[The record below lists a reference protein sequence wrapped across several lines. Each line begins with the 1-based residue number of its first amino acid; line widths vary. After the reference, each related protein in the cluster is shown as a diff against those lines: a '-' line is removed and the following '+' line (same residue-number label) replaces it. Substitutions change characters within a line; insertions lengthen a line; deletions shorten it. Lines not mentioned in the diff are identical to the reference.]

1 MKKSNF
7 NNSNYKKISSN
18 SPYSYTNRNHKFN
31 NFNHRENNKNI
42 KKLSGPNIN
51 DNIKNNNK
59 NAQKKKLIIHQNDT
73 NTPGKKIKT
82 LLKEKEKEKN
92 IIKIPEKEEKKN
104 IEEEKNNN
112 SNKKL
117 QNNLIL
123 TKEEINKIIND
134 TNIFPKSKTVKKELN
149 KDLDNIKIEK
159 NVALIILKEK
169 QKCLNDIINKIKTQK
184 NYLKES
190 SLNNLPDKNIIY
202 KNIHEEKIKDL
213 NNDQLKLIDKID
225 LVQDQINSN
234 NKIVLAKV
242 KNKEEVAKQIDKNKA
257 DKKYNLK
264 FKKMKVENQKIC
276 EKFKNLE
283 MNLEQKLKDIALLE
297 KAENEKLSLEL
308 KEKIEKNKT
317 LEKRQ
322 SDEVNSEVLKN
333 KRYINSYNERENKD
347 YLYYKLEKTFEERE
361 KKYINNSK
369 KNKKLILKNI
379 LRQKDK
385 KEYTKKKKVE
395 MTENINKLHK
405 IWKERNSL
413 LPKYR
418 SPLLQKALISDE
430 NMKKIENDKI
440 EKQKLL
446 YLNKENYAKKLIQL
460 PPINKL
466 LKRGNSLKIELIHL
480 NKLNNNTR
488 TNRITEKFN
497 KIKLKEQHFVKSNSV
512 TSLRNNNE
520 NQTTNENL
528 INISLKKRSKI
539 NLRSP
544 NDFNYLEDIK
554 RGKLLNSNSENNLL
568 KNNNNINNQDINYEK
583 EMGEI
588 ELLEDKYKMNK
599 KLLKIK
605 GGYLND
611 LELGDKMNEILI
623 KGIEN
628 KLDICENMN
637 K

>member
-42 KKLSGPNIN
+42 KKLSRPNIN

-73 NTPGKKIKT
+73 NTPGKKIKP
-82 LLKEKEKEKN
+82 LLKEKENN
-92 IIKIPEKEEKKN
+92 IKKIPEKEEKKN

-112 SNKKL
+112 QNKKL

>member
-42 KKLSGPNIN
+42 KKLSRPNIN

-59 NAQKKKLIIHQNDT
+59 NAQKKKIIIHQNDT

-149 KDLDNIKIEK
+149 KDLDNKIEK

>member
-42 KKLSGPNIN
+42 KKLSRPNIN

-369 KNKKLILKNI
+369 KK
-379 LRQKDK
+379 
-385 KEYTKKKKVE
+385 
-395 MTENINKLHK
+395 
-405 IWKERNSL
+405 
-413 LPKYR
+413 
-418 SPLLQKALISDE
+418 
-430 NMKKIENDKI
+430 
-440 EKQKLL
+440 
-446 YLNKENYAKKLIQL
+446 
-460 PPINKL
+460 
-466 LKRGNSLKIELIHL
+466 
-480 NKLNNNTR
+480 
-488 TNRITEKFN
+488 
-497 KIKLKEQHFVKSNSV
+497 
-512 TSLRNNNE
+512 
-520 NQTTNENL
+520 
-528 INISLKKRSKI
+528 
-539 NLRSP
+539 
-544 NDFNYLEDIK
+544 
-554 RGKLLNSNSENNLL
+554 
-568 KNNNNINNQDINYEK
+568 
-583 EMGEI
+583 
-588 ELLEDKYKMNK
+588 
-599 KLLKIK
+599 
-605 GGYLND
+605 
-611 LELGDKMNEILI
+611 
-623 KGIEN
+623 
-628 KLDICENMN
+628 
-637 K
+637 

>member
-42 KKLSGPNIN
+42 KKLSRPNIN

-73 NTPGKKIKT
+73 NTPGKKIKP
-82 LLKEKEKEKN
+82 LLKEKENN
-92 IIKIPEKEEKKN
+92 IKKIPEKEEKKN

-112 SNKKL
+112 QNKKL

-134 TNIFPKSKTVKKELN
+134 TNIFLKSKNVKNELN

>member
-42 KKLSGPNIN
+42 KKLSRPNIN

-528 INISLKKRSKI
+528 INISSKKRSKI

>member
-1 MKKSNF
+1 
-7 NNSNYKKISSN
+7 
-18 SPYSYTNRNHKFN
+18 
-31 NFNHRENNKNI
+31 
-42 KKLSGPNIN
+42 
-51 DNIKNNNK
+51 
-59 NAQKKKLIIHQNDT
+59 
-73 NTPGKKIKT
+73 
-82 LLKEKEKEKN
+82 
-92 IIKIPEKEEKKN
+92 
-104 IEEEKNNN
+104 
-112 SNKKL
+112 
-117 QNNLIL
+117 
-123 TKEEINKIIND
+123 
-134 TNIFPKSKTVKKELN
+134 
-149 KDLDNIKIEK
+149 
-159 NVALIILKEK
+159 
-169 QKCLNDIINKIKTQK
+169 
-184 NYLKES
+184 
-190 SLNNLPDKNIIY
+190 
-202 KNIHEEKIKDL
+202 
-213 NNDQLKLIDKID
+213 
-225 LVQDQINSN
+225 
-234 NKIVLAKV
+234 
-242 KNKEEVAKQIDKNKA
+242 
-257 DKKYNLK
+257 
-264 FKKMKVENQKIC
+264 MKVENQKIC

>member
-1 MKKSNF
+1 
-7 NNSNYKKISSN
+7 
-18 SPYSYTNRNHKFN
+18 
-31 NFNHRENNKNI
+31 
-42 KKLSGPNIN
+42 
-51 DNIKNNNK
+51 
-59 NAQKKKLIIHQNDT
+59 
-73 NTPGKKIKT
+73 
-82 LLKEKEKEKN
+82 
-92 IIKIPEKEEKKN
+92 
-104 IEEEKNNN
+104 
-112 SNKKL
+112 
-117 QNNLIL
+117 
-123 TKEEINKIIND
+123 
-134 TNIFPKSKTVKKELN
+134 
-149 KDLDNIKIEK
+149 
-159 NVALIILKEK
+159 
-169 QKCLNDIINKIKTQK
+169 
-184 NYLKES
+184 
-190 SLNNLPDKNIIY
+190 
-202 KNIHEEKIKDL
+202 
-213 NNDQLKLIDKID
+213 
-225 LVQDQINSN
+225 
-234 NKIVLAKV
+234 
-242 KNKEEVAKQIDKNKA
+242 
-257 DKKYNLK
+257 
-264 FKKMKVENQKIC
+264 
-276 EKFKNLE
+276 
-283 MNLEQKLKDIALLE
+283 
-297 KAENEKLSLEL
+297 
-308 KEKIEKNKT
+308 
-317 LEKRQ
+317 
-322 SDEVNSEVLKN
+322 
-333 KRYINSYNERENKD
+333 
-347 YLYYKLEKTFEERE
+347 
-361 KKYINNSK
+361 
-369 KNKKLILKNI
+369 
-379 LRQKDK
+379 
-385 KEYTKKKKVE
+385 

-512 TSLRNNNE
+512 TTLRNNNE

>member
-42 KKLSGPNIN
+42 KKLSRPNIN

>member
-42 KKLSGPNIN
+42 KKLSRPNIN

-82 LLKEKEKEKN
+82 LLKEKENN
-92 IIKIPEKEEKKN
+92 IKKIPEKEEKKN

-512 TSLRNNNE
+512 TSLRNNNI

-554 RGKLLNSNSENNLL
+554 RGKLLNSNSENNLI

>member
-1 MKKSNF
+1 M
-7 NNSNYKKISSN
+7 
-18 SPYSYTNRNHKFN
+18 
-31 NFNHRENNKNI
+31 
-42 KKLSGPNIN
+42 
-51 DNIKNNNK
+51 
-59 NAQKKKLIIHQNDT
+59 
-73 NTPGKKIKT
+73 
-82 LLKEKEKEKN
+82 
-92 IIKIPEKEEKKN
+92 
-104 IEEEKNNN
+104 
-112 SNKKL
+112 

-568 KNNNNINNQDINYEK
+568 KNNNNINNQNINYEK